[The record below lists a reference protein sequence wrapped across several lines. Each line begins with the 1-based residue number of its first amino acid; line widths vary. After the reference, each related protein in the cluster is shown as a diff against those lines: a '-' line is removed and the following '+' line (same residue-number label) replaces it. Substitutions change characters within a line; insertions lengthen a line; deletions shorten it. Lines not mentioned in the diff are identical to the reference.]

1 MNNLLKTSNDIKNDV
16 IVKLGIVT
24 TTAFYTDAILDDW
37 IQQGERWATS
47 YRKWPFSEGKQ
58 ETTYTSANE
67 EWNFEGIKAD
77 SIRMLQIGGKLFE
90 KVTFE
95 DYQIYNQEEPAG
107 VDKIFSDFG
116 RTVYVNPRTDASGT
130 LTTWAQYTP
139 APIDM
144 TDTDSTTI
152 FSNGDEEG
160 NTAIV
165 EEVLSYA
172 RIREQD
178 ESTAN
183 FHHERATQILDGVF
197 KNYLDEQF
205 NYKTYKTRGG
215 MFKRVNVVHG
225 DIQDALIKRNQF

>member
-1 MNNLLKTSNDIKNDV
+1 MLVTSNDIKNDV
-16 IVKLGIVT
+16 IVKLGITT

-37 IQQGERWATS
+37 IQQAERWATA

-77 SIRMLQIGGKLFE
+77 SIRILQIGGKRFE

-95 DYQIYNQEEPAG
+95 DYQIFKEEEASG
-107 VDKIFSDFG
+107 TDKIFSDFG
-116 RTVYVNPRTDASGT
+116 RTVYINPNTDASGT
-130 LTTWAQYTP
+130 LTTWGQFPPVA
-139 APIDM
+139 IDM
-144 TDTDSTTI
+144 TELTSTTI

-172 RIREQD
+172 NTREKKED
-178 ESTAN
+178 VAN
-183 FHHERATQILDGVF
+183 FHHDRATQILDGVF